1 MGLKTINSVKW
12 NALQLINFD
21 WNEKVTSFE

>member
-12 NALQLINFD
+12 SALQLINFD
-21 WNEKVTSFE
+21 RNEKVTSFD